1 MSLRYKYVNIGDR
14 KDIVMKTK
22 ILKQFVAVRA
32 VIVHKNKLLLIRE
45 SLTYKG
51 GANKGKYDF
60 PGGKIQI
67 GESCSD
73 AIQREALEEIGVRV
87 KIGNVFYVGEWR
99 PVIKDEQI
107 QIIGMFFLCQSDNLD
122 IKLSKDHDDYVWVSV
137 CEALQ
142 LPLIQETREAVEEL
156 QKRKILKAL
165 I

>member
-1 MSLRYKYVNIGDR
+1 MASHIIDV
-14 KDIVMKTK
+14 
-22 ILKQFVAVRA
+22 
-32 VIVHKNKLLLIRE
+32 
-45 SLTYKG
+45 
-51 GANKGKYDF
+51 
-60 PGGKIQI
+60 
-67 GESCSD
+67 SD